1 MTDGII
7 TACLGT
13 HDGHTATAFTTMR
26 AVGRSPELL
35 CPALGVSTK
44 RFARPHQVHSTVVR
58 QIAEEFFS
66 LTEETRTMLLDGV
79 DAVIY
84 DVRDACIGISTAD
97 CIPVL
102 CYDTEHHC
110 AAAIHAGWRGTVAR
124 IVTKA
129 VEMMQETYHTDP
141 SKLTCIIGP
150 GIEAASFEVGDEVY
164 EAFKEVGFPME
175 EMAKRMP
182 AKGARHSGKEWKWH
196 LDIKLCN
203 KMQLISLG
211 VKEQNITVSDID
223 TMTDSRFF
231 SARRDGNT
239 TGRMLSGIILR

>member
-1 MTDGII
+1 M
-7 TACLGT
+7 
-13 HDGHTATAFTTMR
+13 
-26 AVGRSPELL
+26 
-35 CPALGVSTK
+35 
-44 RFARPHQVHSTVVR
+44 
-58 QIAEEFFS
+58 
-66 LTEETRTMLLDGV
+66 
-79 DAVIY
+79 
-84 DVRDACIGISTAD
+84 
-97 CIPVL
+97 
-102 CYDTEHHC
+102 
-110 AAAIHAGWRGTVAR
+110 AR

-164 EAFKEVGFPME
+164 EAFKEAGFPME

-182 AKGARHSGKEWKWH
+182 AKGARNSGKEWKWH

-239 TGRMLSGIILR
+239 TGRMLSGIIL